1 MEAAAVRRDD
11 GLDEGESEPVP
22 GEGTARVRPPEARV
36 DVGEVGGGNAAARVG
51 DDEAHALREGVERQV
66 DASAAR
72 RILDGVLQKVP
83 DELLELGAVA
93 GEGEPEWY
101 SAEQRRKMAVPSAF
115 EKANSILREWE
126 GE

>member
-1 MEAAAVRRDD
+1 MSARQLADWGVSPLRWEKSWRGKHIFTHIKWEMQGYAV
-11 GLDEGESEPVP
+11 
-22 GEGTARVRPPEARV
+22 T
-36 DVGEVGGGNAAARVG
+36 
-51 DDEAHALREGVERQV
+51 
-66 DASAAR
+66 
-72 RILDGVLQKVP
+72 
-83 DELLELGAVA
+83 VA